1 MLPEGFDF
9 VLWGPGIPAMEKL
22 NKTHPKPVEDAKYLT
37 LLSSWKMLHL
47 VTSEVGAHT
56 MAASLS
62 IQPPETFDEEK
73 LYGC

>member
-1 MLPEGFDF
+1 
-9 VLWGPGIPAMEKL
+9 MEKL
-22 NKTHPKPVEDAKYLT
+22 NKIRPKPVEEAKYLT

-47 VTSEVGAHT
+47 VTSEVEAHT

-62 IQPPETFDEEK
+62 IQPPKTLDEEK